1 MLCFVLRCI
10 LSPWSCVEC
19 VHTGVHLHTWEHTG
33 HTGPYV
39 HRYYVMHTYVCMH
52 VCMYTYV
59 HLNVHR
65 TTLVFLLVS
74 DGVAVCL
81 HAGLCRKPVEMEEF
95 SLAWKDDNSDTFIN
109 GN

>member
-1 MLCFVLRCI
+1 MCYALCFDASYLLGVVWNVYTLEYTCIHGNQYRTHRAIRTYVLC
-10 LSPWSCVEC
+10 
-19 VHTGVHLHTWEHTG
+19 
-33 HTGPYV
+33 
-39 HRYYVMHTYVCMH
+39 HTYVC
-52 VCMYTYV
+52 TYA

-65 TTLVFLLVS
+65 TTLVFLFVS